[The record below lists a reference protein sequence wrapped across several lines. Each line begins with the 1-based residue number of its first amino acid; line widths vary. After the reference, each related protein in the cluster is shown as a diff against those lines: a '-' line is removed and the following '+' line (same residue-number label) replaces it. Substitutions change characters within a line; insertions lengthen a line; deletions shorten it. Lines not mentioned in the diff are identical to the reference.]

1 MATDDPQV
9 VLIQLGILLRRL
21 REEADLTASDAA
33 EHLGCSTAKISKM
46 ENGKQAIKSDE
57 VSALLEH
64 YGADDAQTAE
74 ALRLAAVPKP
84 RKKGTY
90 RDSVPDWFRRFL
102 VMESEATELS
112 IYESEIVTGLLQTED
127 YARVLL
133 RAGYPL
139 ASTQELEQQ
148 VKTRMNRKA
157 VLTKEDAPKVSV
169 VLQETALHRV
179 IGGDAIMHQQLTHL
193 NELSELPHVSLHVL
207 PFRPKST
214 PNHDEAYIAKAAF
227 VLLRLDSTGV
237 MAYVEDV
244 AGANY
249 PEENS
254 VIQTYA
260 TAYQRLRN
268 AALPEDESRDL
279 IDKVRRS
286 YNHP

>member
-1 MATDDPQV
+1 MATEDPQI

-21 REEADLTASDAA
+21 REDADLNASDAA

-57 VSALLEH
+57 VSALLER
-64 YGADDAQTAE
+64 YAADDSQTAE

-148 VKTRMNRKA
+148 VKIRMNRKA
-157 VLTKEDAPKVSV
+157 VLTKEDAPHVSV

-179 IGGDAIMHQQLTHL
+179 IGNDSIMREQLTHL
-193 NELSELPHVSLHVL
+193 NELSELPNVSLYVL
-207 PFRPKST
+207 PFRPKPT
-214 PNHDEAYIAKAAF
+214 PNHDEAYVAKAAF

-244 AGANY
+244 AGATY

-260 TAYQRLRN
+260 TAYQRLRS
-268 AALPEDESRDL
+268 AALPEDESRGL
-279 IDKVRRS
+279 LDKVRRGYS
-286 YNHP
+286 

>member
-1 MATDDPQV
+1 MATEDPQV

-21 REEADLTASDAA
+21 REDADLNASDAA
-33 EHLGCSTAKISKM
+33 AHLGCSTAKISKM

-57 VSALLEH
+57 VSALLER
-64 YGADDAQTAE
+64 YGADDSQTAE

-139 ASTQELEQQ
+139 ASAQELEQQ
-148 VKTRMNRKA
+148 VKIRMNRKA

-179 IGGDAIMHQQLTHL
+179 IGNDAIMREQLTHL
-193 NELSELPHVSLHVL
+193 NELSELPNVSLHVL
-207 PFRPKST
+207 PFRPRTT

-244 AGANY
+244 AGATY

-260 TAYQRLRN
+260 TAYQRLRG
-268 AALPEDESRDL
+268 AALPEEESHGL
-279 IDKVRRS
+279 LDKVRRGYS
-286 YNHP
+286 